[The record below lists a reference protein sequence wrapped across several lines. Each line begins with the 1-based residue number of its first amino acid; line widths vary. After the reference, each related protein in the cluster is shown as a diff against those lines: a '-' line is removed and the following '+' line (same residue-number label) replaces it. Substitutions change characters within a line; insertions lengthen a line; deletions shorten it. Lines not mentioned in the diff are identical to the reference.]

1 MERHPVSQIGSR
13 RAALLPLGL
22 LAALAAPS
30 AALAHSTPGGQ
41 ELLPGEFRVRPVV
54 TLEGHGGLENNLE
67 GRPQHYS
74 IDGLFG
80 AVFEWGLQRGGSFA
94 IEAQLG
100 PALVWGEA
108 EHFYGRVH
116 VEPPITVA
124 PTSSGSEEEEE
135 EDGDHA
141 GDEHSEEEH
150 AEVGHSE
157 SHFDGVPYRR
167 TDVKGFLQ
175 ARYQPNDRFEMSL
188 TWWPYYVT
196 GDQGEDVI
204 GLKNEIGVQAIWALG
219 DGDVNFAL
227 GDRLE
232 SIVDGLFL
240 SLENRTGW
248 ESTRTYLGNY
258 TDPWVGVGFNVDL
271 LNITLSAG
279 PRFYSP
285 GSYAGLPFRTDWG
298 GELELEYPLSK
309 SVVLFAHYKP
319 IYSAQSGEGWG
330 VGWQHHLGSGI
341 SLSF

>member
-13 RAALLPLGL
+13 RALLPLGL

-54 TLEGHGGLENNLE
+54 TLEGHGGLENNLQ

-80 AVFEWGLQRGGSFA
+80 AVFEWGLERGGSFA

-150 AEVGHSE
+150 AEAGHSE
-157 SHFDGVPYRR
+157 SHSDGVPYRR

>member
-1 MERHPVSQIGSR
+1 MGRHPVTIR
-13 RAALLPLGL
+13 RSLLPLGL
-22 LAALAAPS
+22 LAAVAAPG
-30 AALAHSTPGGQ
+30 AALAHSTAGGV

-67 GRPQHYS
+67 GRPQHYA

-80 AVFEWGLQRGGSFA
+80 AVFEWGLERGGSFA

-116 VEPPITVA
+116 IEPPVTAA
-124 PTSSGSEEEEE
+124 PTSSSSEEEEE
-135 EDGDHA
+135 EGDHA
-141 GDEHSEEEH
+141 EEAHSHSE
-150 AEVGHSE
+150 AHS
-157 SHFDGVPYRR
+157 DGVPYRR
-167 TDVKGFLQ
+167 TDVKGYLQ
-175 ARYQPNDRFEMSL
+175 ARYQPNDRFEVSF
-188 TWWPYYVT
+188 TWWPYYVS

-227 GDRLE
+227 GDGLE
-232 SIVDGLFL
+232 TIGDGIFL

-248 ESTRTYLGNY
+248 ESTKTYLGNY
-258 TDPWVGVGFNVDL
+258 TDPWVGLGFNVDL
-271 LNITLSAG
+271 LNVTLSAG

-285 GSYAGLPFRTDWG
+285 GSYANLPFRTDWG
-298 GELELEYPLSK
+298 GELELEYPVSK

-319 IYSAQSGEGWG
+319 IYTVQGGEGWG
-330 VGWQHHLGSGI
+330 VGWQHHIGSGI
-341 SLSF
+341 SFSF

>member
-13 RAALLPLGL
+13 RALLPLGL

-54 TLEGHGGLENNLE
+54 TLEGHGGLENNLQ

-80 AVFEWGLQRGGSFA
+80 AVFEWGLERGGSFA

-116 VEPPITVA
+116 VEPPI
-124 PTSSGSEEEEE
+124 SSDE
-135 EDGDHA
+135 
-141 GDEHSEEEH
+141 DEHSEEEH
-150 AEVGHSE
+150 AEAGHSE
-157 SHFDGVPYRR
+157 SHSDGVPYRR

>member
-13 RAALLPLGL
+13 RALLPLGL

-54 TLEGHGGLENNLE
+54 TLEGHGGLENNLQ

-116 VEPPITVA
+116 VEPPI
-124 PTSSGSEEEEE
+124 SSDE
-135 EDGDHA
+135 
-141 GDEHSEEEH
+141 DEHSEEEH
-150 AEVGHSE
+150 AEAGHSE
-157 SHFDGVPYRR
+157 SHSDGVPYRR

-285 GSYAGLPFRTDWG
+285 GSYAGLAFRTDWG